1 MPPTGGEYPTPN
13 LGFPNESNR
22 KGVCANVE
30 QYFPYP
36 TSHALH
42 LKQVSQNP
50 TGKGKTMQDKIAEK
64 RKLGNS
70 GLEIAPLVFGGNV
83 FGWTVD
89 EARASELLDH
99 FVDAGFNMID
109 TADVYSRWVPGNQ
122 GGESETIIGKWM
134 KQSGK
139 RDQVLIATKVGMD
152 RGSRRKGLSRQYILR
167 AADESLARL
176 RTDHID
182 LYQSHQEDPETPQ
195 EETLEAYAELM
206 KAGKVRAI
214 GASNFRPA
222 TLRAA
227 LEISRQKRLPRYE
240 SLQPLYNLYDR
251 AEFENGLEQVC
262 LENHLGVIPYF
273 SLASGFLTG
282 KYRSEQDLT
291 KSGRGSSVQKYL
303 NPRGFRI
310 LRALDEI
317 AKEYKATPAQVSL
330 AWLMARPSV
339 TAPIASAT
347 SLKQLDELIGSTRLK
362 LDAAAIEKLD
372 QASAYAEEE
381 RKTA

>member
-1 MPPTGGEYPTPN
+1 MQE
-13 LGFPNESNR
+13 
-22 KGVCANVE
+22 KKVE
-30 QYFPYP
+30 R
-36 TSHALH
+36 
-42 LKQVSQNP
+42 
-50 TGKGKTMQDKIAEK
+50 

-70 GLEIAPLVFGGNV
+70 GLEVAPLVFGGNV
-83 FGWTVD
+83 FGWTVG

-99 FVDAGFNMID
+99 FVGAGFNMID

-134 KQSGK
+134 KQRGK
-139 RDQVLIATKVGMD
+139 RNQLLIATKVGMD
-152 RGSRRKGLSRQYILR
+152 MGGRRKGLSRQYILR
-167 AADESLARL
+167 AAEESLARL
-176 RTDHID
+176 RTDYID
-182 LYQSHQEDPETPQ
+182 LYQSHVEDPNTPQ

-214 GASNFRPA
+214 GASNFRPE
-222 TLRAA
+222 TLRSA
-227 LEISRQKRLPRYE
+227 LEISRQKGLPRYE

-251 AEFENGLEQVC
+251 AEFESGLEQVC
-262 LENHLGVIPYF
+262 LENSLGVITYS

-282 KYRSEQDLT
+282 KYRSEKDLV
-291 KSGRGSSVQKYL
+291 KSGRGSRVQKYL

-310 LRALDEI
+310 LAALDEV
-317 AKEYKATPAQVSL
+317 AKQYKATPAQVAL

-347 SLKQLDELIGSTRLK
+347 NLKQLHELIGAARLK

-372 QASAYAEEE
+372 QASAHNEEE